1 MDPKLNRLLHFYKSI
16 GIREVF
22 VPPELVETLGAD
34 STRKKPS
41 EKPATLGALQHEW
54 AGCTRCNLSENRN
67 LLVFG
72 EGNEN
77 ADLMFVGEGPG
88 RDEDRLG
95 RPFVGMA
102 GELLTK
108 IIRAMDLLRE
118 EVYITN
124 VVKCRPPRNRTPFP
138 EEIETCNPCLRS
150 QIEIIRPKII
160 CALGLAAAQTLLQSS
175 APISILRGRF
185 HSMGDIKVMP
195 TFHPAYL
202 LRNPSKKKEVWE
214 DVKQIMG
221 ALDLM
226 KKTSPRSPE

>member
-1 MDPKLNRLLHFYKSI
+1 MDPKLNRLLHFYRSI
-16 GIREVF
+16 GIREIF
-22 VPPELVETLGAD
+22 VPPDLADALGPG
-34 STRKKPS
+34 SVRKNSPGRP
-41 EKPATLGALQHEW
+41 ETLGALQQEW
-54 AGCTRCNLSENRN
+54 AGCTRCNLSENRH

-72 EGNEN
+72 EGNET

-95 RPFVGMA
+95 RPFVGLA

-118 EVYITN
+118 EIYITN

-150 QIEIIRPKII
+150 QIRIIRPKII
-160 CALGLAAAQTLLQSS
+160 CALGLAAAQTLLQSA

-185 HSMGDIKVMP
+185 HSMGEIRVMP
-195 TFHPAYL
+195 TYHPAYL
-202 LRNPSKKKEVWE
+202 LRNPSKKKDVW
-214 DVKQIMG
+214 DDMKQIMG

-226 KKTSPRSPE
+226 KKTSPRSSA

>member
-16 GIREVF
+16 GIREIF
-22 VPPELVETLGAD
+22 VPPEIVEAFDTGPTYKSTPNRPETLSG
-34 STRKKPS
+34 
-41 EKPATLGALQHEW
+41 LQQEW
-54 AGCTRCNLSENRN
+54 AGCTRCNLSEDRN

-72 EGNEN
+72 EGNES

-88 RDEDRLG
+88 RDEDRIG

-102 GELLTK
+102 GELLGK
-108 IIRAMDLLRE
+108 IIQAMDLLRE

-150 QIEIIRPKII
+150 QIRIIGPKII
-160 CALGLAAAQTLLQSS
+160 CALGLPAAQTLLQST
-175 APISILRGRF
+175 APISVLRGRF
-185 HSMGDIKVMP
+185 HSMGDIKIMP

-202 LRNPSKKKEVWE
+202 LRNPAKKKEVW
-214 DVKQIMG
+214 DDMKQIMG

-226 KKTSPRSPE
+226 KKTPPRSSA